1 MNKKLDKIKD
11 EIISLMKK
19 EIIQL
24 EKRNK
29 YLNDVIDRL
38 TKSEE

>member
-38 TKSEE
+38 TESEK

>member
-38 TKSEE
+38 TENEE

>member
-38 TKSEE
+38 TESEE

>member
-24 EKRNK
+24 EKRK
-29 YLNDVIDRL
+29 LNPVSI
-38 TKSEE
+38 S

>member
-24 EKRNK
+24 EKRK
-29 YLNDVIDRL
+29 LNLVSI
-38 TKSEE
+38 S

>member
-19 EIIQL
+19 EKIQL
-24 EKRNK
+24 EKRK
-29 YLNDVIDRL
+29 LNPVSI
-38 TKSEE
+38 S